1 MTINSKS
8 RDDMVVEK
16 HKIQYLLWKG
26 ILGLKSRWLIK

>member
-16 HKIQYLLWKG
+16 HKIQYLLWED
-26 ILGLKSRWLIK
+26 LKSRWLIK